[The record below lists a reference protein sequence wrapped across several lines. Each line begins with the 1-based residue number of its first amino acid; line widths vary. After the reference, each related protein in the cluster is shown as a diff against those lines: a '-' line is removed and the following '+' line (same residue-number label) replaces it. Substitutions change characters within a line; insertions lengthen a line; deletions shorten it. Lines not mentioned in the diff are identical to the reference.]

1 MKIAFQFWYYKA
13 VHPTTQIAE
22 LSKKQ
27 WNEFVALED
36 EYARKQY
43 IQWLFKLDYLDVW
56 RMWCIPL
63 DPQSELIVKEGTE
76 VLKREPTKPEVI
88 YREMLKK
95 YEHTTYGRQVL
106 CELDMAVDSDED
118 LYKFVMYAYEHK
130 RRFHICY
137 DKWEDEQDKTKIIF
151 VGRLAAD
158 TGYMYLYK

>member
-13 VHPTTQIAE
+13 VHPTTRIAE

-63 DPQSELIVKEGTE
+63 DSQSILNIKDGTE
-76 VLKREPTKPEVI
+76 ILRREPAKPEVI
-88 YREMLKK
+88 YREMFKK
-95 YEHTTYGRQVL
+95 YERTTYMRQVL
-106 CELDMAVDSDED
+106 SELDMTVDSDED
-118 LYKFVMYAYEHK
+118 LYKFVTYAHEHK

-137 DKWEDEQDKTKIIF
+137 DDEEEPDKSKIIF
-151 VGRLAAD
+151 VGRLADD